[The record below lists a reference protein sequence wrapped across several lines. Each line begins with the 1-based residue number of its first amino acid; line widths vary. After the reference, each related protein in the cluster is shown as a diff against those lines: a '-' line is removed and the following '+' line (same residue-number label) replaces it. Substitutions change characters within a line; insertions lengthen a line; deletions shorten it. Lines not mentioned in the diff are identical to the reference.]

1 MTGVPDFIGGAL
13 VPERWPTFVLVTGR
27 IGGLMLTAPG
37 WSGTTLPATVRT
49 AVTVVLALVLLP
61 IAPAVV
67 LPAQVL
73 DLPLPMAAE
82 IAIGVVIGLAAAV
95 LVQAVGLAGE
105 VVSMQMGLSIAPALA
120 PVPEM
125 QVVGLGQISTL
136 LAILIYLLLG
146 GHLMLIRALG
156 DSLRMLPPGGG
167 IAFTAGGPAATA
179 LAGQLFSCAASA
191 AGPVMVALLLT
202 NIALAVLSR
211 AVPQINAMTVSFPI
225 TIGVGLF
232 MFAVSLPNVSA
243 VVARWVQE
251 LPTGVEGLLIP
262 FQPH

>member
-1 MTGVPDFIGGAL
+1 MTGVPDFVGAAMT
-13 VPERWPTFVLVTGR
+13 PERWPTFALITGR

-37 WSGTTLPATVRT
+37 WSGTTLPASIRSALTL
-49 AVTVVLALVLLP
+49 VLALVLLP
-61 IAPAVV
+61 LAPARP
-67 LPAQVL
+67 LPAEVL

-82 IAIGVVIGLAAAV
+82 IAIGLVIGLAASV

-105 VVSMQMGLSIAPALA
+105 VVSMQMGLNIAPSLS

-125 QVVGLGQISTL
+125 QVVGLGQVMSL
-136 LAILIYLLLG
+136 LAILIYLIMG
-146 GHLMLIRALG
+146 GHLMLIRALAH
-156 DSLRMLPPGGG
+156 SLQTLPPGGG
-167 IAFTAGGPAATA
+167 VVFTAGGPTAAA

-191 AGPVMVALLLT
+191 AAPVMVALLLT
-202 NIALAVLSR
+202 NIAMAVMSR

-225 TIGVGLF
+225 TISVGLL

-251 LPTGVEGLLIP
+251 LPASVDGLLVP
-262 FQPH
+262 FQH

>member
-1 MTGVPDFIGGAL
+1 MPFVPDFLGTAL
-13 VPERWPTFVLVTGR
+13 SPDRWPTFVLVTGR

-37 WSGTTLPATVRT
+37 WSGQTLPATVRT
-49 AVTVVLALVLLP
+49 AVTVVLAVLLLP
-61 IAPAVV
+61 MAPAAP
-67 LPAQVL
+67 LPDHVL

-82 IAIGVVIGLAAAV
+82 IAIGVVIGLTAAV

-105 VVSMQMGLSIAPALA
+105 VVSMQMGLSIAPALS

-156 DSLRMLPPGGG
+156 ESLRVLPPGGG
-167 IAFTAGGPAATA
+167 IDFVAGGPAAAA
-179 LAGQLFSCAASA
+179 LAGQLFACAASA
-191 AGPVMVALLLT
+191 AGPVMVALLLA
-202 NIALAVLSR
+202 NIALAVLGR

-225 TIGVGLF
+225 TIGVGLL
-232 MFAVSLPNVSA
+232 MYSVSLPNVSA
-243 VVARWVQE
+243 VVARWVSE
-251 LPTGVEGLLIP
+251 LPGAVNGMLVP
-262 FQPH
+262 FTN

>member
-1 MTGVPDFIGGAL
+1 MIGIPDFIDGAL

-37 WSGTTLPATVRT
+37 WSGTTMPATIRT

-61 IAPAVV
+61 IAPATP
-67 LPAQVL
+67 LPQQVL
-73 DLPLPMAAE
+73 ELPLPMAAE
-82 IAIGVVIGLAAAV
+82 IGIGIVIGLSAAV

-105 VVSMQMGLSIAPALA
+105 VVSMQMGLNIAPSLA

-125 QVVGLGQISTL
+125 QVVGLGQLSTL
-136 LAILIYLLLG
+136 LAILIYLVLG

-156 DSLRMLPPGGG
+156 DSLKLLPPGAGM
-167 IAFTAGGPAATA
+167 AFTAGGPAAAA

-191 AGPVMVALLLT
+191 AGPVMAALLLT
-202 NIALAVLSR
+202 NIALAILSR

-225 TIGVGLF
+225 TIGVGLL
-232 MFAVSLPNVSA
+232 MFAVSLPNVSS
-243 VVARWVQE
+243 VVARWVQD
-251 LPTGVEGLLIP
+251 LPAGVQGLLVSL
-262 FQPH
+262 QH